1 MAGLGS
7 LAINAETP
15 LSFKGQTYGTLK
27 IQAGDCFVVTR
38 PQPYVKS
45 LEAWVAGGSAFSG
58 SNFYSPFGPIA
69 TPTLEAGDAPAAD
82 IVKITD
88 FELKITVKAGITA
101 TDQFNYKIKSIK
113 NPYSQI
119 QNVEIDIKHYPAC
132 ATTGVAT
139 VYYQGTK
146 PNLGT

>member
-45 LEAWVAGGSAFSG
+45 LEAWTAGGAGFSG
-58 SNFYSPFGPIA
+58 SNFYTPFGPIA
-69 TPTLEAGDAPAAD
+69 TPTLDASAAPAAA
-82 IVKITD
+82 ITKISD
-88 FELKITVKAGITA
+88 FELKITVNAGITA
-101 TDQFNYKIKSIK
+101 TADFKYKINSIK

-119 QNVEIDIKHYPAC
+119 QNVDIDIKHYPAC

-139 VYYQGTK
+139 PYYQGTK